1 MEKHQD
7 TYERKTSMEQSRK
20 YRKRKREMQKRLI
33 KTFLILLVMTGIGI
47 AAVVLVP
54 KNDKGKVPGQ
64 GESLQTSAKPVDK
77 EGDSKDLEQ
86 KEPDIQQSE
95 EKSDNAGEVRTAVIT
110 QADLLAAGYDYDSAI
125 ETVKSFDGYERDS
138 ELTAKITDYEN
149 RKAACVPVDIDK
161 VTHVFYHSLVVD
173 PELCFA
179 NQDTDPQAVGNNQ
192 WMTTIEEFNKITQTM
207 YDEGYVLVDLHDMV
221 KETTDENGNV
231 RFEKGEIMLPP
242 DKKAFVLSVDDLSY
256 YHSYDGYGYASKMI
270 VDENGKPKCEY
281 IQRDG
286 TTVVGDYDVVPLMN
300 KFIEEH
306 PDASYHGA
314 RGTIALT
321 GYNGILGYRTDI
333 SYQTKPADMNAD
345 KLKWLEA
352 HPDFNLETER
362 AEAKKVADAIK
373 EEGWEFASHTWG
385 HLKVG
390 EASME
395 RLRADTEKWKENV
408 EPLVGGTDTIIFAH
422 GQDLA
427 EWTTGY
433 TPDNEKYNYLKEQ
446 GFNYFC
452 NVDSQQYAVQ
462 ITDTYF
468 RQGRRNLDGYRI
480 YYNSIGEMD
489 SLSDLFNAS
498 DVIDPK
504 RPPVPRLN

>member
-7 TYERKTSMEQSRK
+7 TFEKNTVREPSKK
-20 YRKRKREMQKRLI
+20 YIQRKRYMQKRLI
-33 KTFLILLVMTGIGI
+33 KTFFILFVMTGIGI
-47 AAVVLVP
+47 TAAVLVP
-54 KNDKGKVPGQ
+54 KGDKDSVTGQ
-64 GESLQTSAKPVDK
+64 GETLETGVKPVDK
-77 EGDSKDLEQ
+77 EEVSKDM
-86 KEPDIQQSE
+86 KSE
-95 EKSDNAGEVRTAVIT
+95 EVTAQGKDQNQENPDDVRAAVIE
-110 QADLLAAGYDYDSAI
+110 QADLLAAGYDYDGAM
-125 ETVKSFDGYERDS
+125 ETVKSYEGYERDS

-149 RKAACVPVDIDK
+149 RKASCVPVDIDK

-192 WMTTIEEFNKITQTM
+192 WMTTIEEFNKITQIM

-221 KETTDENGNV
+221 NETTDENGNV
-231 RFEKGEIMLPP
+231 HFEKAEIMLPP
-242 DKKAFVLSVDDLSY
+242 DKKAFVLSIDDLSY
-256 YHSYDGYGYASKMI
+256 YHSYDGYGYASKM
-270 VDENGKPKCEY
+270 VLDEDGKPKCEY

-286 TTVVGDYDVVPLMN
+286 TTVVGDYDVIPLMD

-306 PDASYHGA
+306 PDASYRGA
-314 RGTIALT
+314 RGSIALT

-333 SYQTKPADMNAD
+333 SYQTVPADMNAD
-345 KLKWLEA
+345 KLKWLEE

-373 EEGWEFASHTWG
+373 AEGWRFASHTWG

-408 EPLVGGTDTIIFAH
+408 EPLVGSTDTIIFAH

-427 EWTTGY
+427 EWTTG
-433 TPDNEKYNYLKEQ
+433 
-446 GFNYFC
+446 
-452 NVDSQQYAVQ
+452 
-462 ITDTYF
+462 
-468 RQGRRNLDGYRI
+468 
-480 YYNSIGEMD
+480 
-489 SLSDLFNAS
+489 
-498 DVIDPK
+498 
-504 RPPVPRLN
+504 

>member
-1 MEKHQD
+1 M
-7 TYERKTSMEQSRK
+7 
-20 YRKRKREMQKRLI
+20 
-33 KTFLILLVMTGIGI
+33 
-47 AAVVLVP
+47 
-54 KNDKGKVPGQ
+54 
-64 GESLQTSAKPVDK
+64 
-77 EGDSKDLEQ
+77 
-86 KEPDIQQSE
+86 
-95 EKSDNAGEVRTAVIT
+95 
-110 QADLLAAGYDYDSAI
+110 
-125 ETVKSFDGYERDS
+125 
-138 ELTAKITDYEN
+138 
-149 RKAACVPVDIDK
+149 
-161 VTHVFYHSLVVD
+161 
-173 PELCFA
+173 
-179 NQDTDPQAVGNNQ
+179 
-192 WMTTIEEFNKITQTM
+192 
-207 YDEGYVLVDLHDMV
+207 LVDLHDLV
-221 KETTDENGNV
+221 NETTDENGNV
-231 RFEKGEIMLPP
+231 RMEKAELMLPP

-256 YHSYDGYGYASKMI
+256 YHSYDGYGYASKM
-270 VDENGKPKCEY
+270 VLDEDGKPTCEY

-306 PDASYHGA
+306 PDASYRGA

-333 SYQTKPADMNAD
+333 TYQTVPADMNAD
-345 KLKWLEA
+345 KRKWLEE

-362 AEAKKVADAIK
+362 WK
-373 EEGWEFASHTWG
+373 FASHTWG

-433 TPDNEKYNYLKEQ
+433 TPDNEKYNYLKGQ

-462 ITDTYF
+462 ITDSYF

-498 DVIDPK
+498 EVIDAK